1 MTMADKDVQNVEEQQ
16 RLDSIL
22 RRKSKF
28 KSSPLRF
35 SYQSFSQRIT
45 ASKCSSLRSSPMSDI
60 DGLTPISQIES
71 PSTSSP
77 KSSPSGS
84 PWMARISVSNARQML
99 EQR

>member
-1 MTMADKDVQNVEEQQ
+1 MADNTEKQEEQ
-16 RLDSIL
+16 RLESIL

-45 ASKCSSLRSSPMSDI
+45 ASKCSSLKSSPMSDI
-60 DGLTPISQIES
+60 DGLTASLSQSES
-71 PSTSSP
+71 PNNASP

-84 PWMARISVSNARQML
+84 PWMARISNSNARQML
-99 EQR
+99 DQR